1 MNFKAPT
8 TKMTSYT
15 YKRSSTLC
23 VSKTV
28 SKLCMCISER
38 NAAHSLLCRDPV
50 PALQSCWVL
59 TRGSVVRLS
68 TFPVCW
74 TPRLQTDGQQLC
86 TGSFSLRCVTV
97 AVTLRVQCWT
107 DINFCAEYNRGTCTS
122 LKESTLTWWNSV
134 MATLTTRL
142 KCWKASGKYMTIAKH
157 IMVNCIIRFSFQ
169 AIAG

>member
-1 MNFKAPT
+1 
-8 TKMTSYT
+8 MTSYT

-86 TGSFSLRCVTV
+86 SSA
-97 AVTLRVQCWT
+97 AVHRQLQSASQWPWHWEC
-107 DINFCAEYNRGTCTS
+107 NAER
-122 LKESTLTWWNSV
+122 TLTFVLNTTGEHALLWKNLYWPGGILWWPHWQPDSSV
-134 MATLTTRL
+134 GGHQVCTWWQST
-142 KCWKASGKYMTIAKH
+142 
-157 IMVNCIIRFSFQ
+157 CIW
-169 AIAG
+169 